1 MTRYRRRLIKA
12 NPTLLTG
19 RVVAALASALV
30 ALFVVTLYPLSAS
43 SGAIA
48 SAHSKS
54 TTTEISGTGAT
65 AGASP
70 PSIPRATGGLIVSGP
85 SRSECLTL
93 NTSSGQS
100 GLSYI
105 QSSVASFDSSTGSS
119 VTCISSYLNGSATW
133 SAWEHPWITSS
144 QYGYTTW
151 VAAQPQ
157 NRQLVLEMNLIP
169 NDLENINNPV
179 TWERS
184 CIAGDFSSYATEL
197 GTSLVS
203 AGLQNSVIRLGA
215 EMNGVWEDDFIGT
228 KASEQKLWA
237 KCFDKEVT
245 GLRKASGEHFLI
257 DWNPNACVGNYP
269 YGNFYPGNAYVDIVG
284 LDLYDVGCN
293 TPNTSLT
300 FKELAGEPAGLN
312 HFVAFANAHRK
323 PMSLPEWGLS
333 TIPSGDDPGYIDGM
347 GQTVAKGD
355 FAFQAYFEGGGA
367 NVKALPL
374 GPGTPLSDAAYRQWF
389 G

>member
-1 MTRYRRRLIKA
+1 MTKSI
-12 NPTLLTG
+12 PTWLVRAAAG
-19 RVVAALASALV
+19 SVASV
-30 ALFVVTLYPLSAS
+30 AIAAFVVTVYPLATS
-43 SGAIA
+43 SEGL
-48 SAHSKS
+48 S
-54 TTTEISGTGAT
+54 TTHSSAAATEAALPMTAAT
-65 AGASP
+65 TTTSST
-70 PSIPRATGGLIVSGP
+70 SIPMASGGLITAGP

-93 NTSSGQS
+93 NTASGQS

-105 QSSVASFDSSTGSS
+105 QSSVANFDNVTNST

-151 VAAQPQ
+151 VANQPQ

-169 NDLENINNPV
+169 SNLENVNDPL

-184 CIAGDFSSYATEL
+184 CVAGDFSAHATVL
-197 GTSLVS
+197 GTSLVA

-215 EMNGVWEDDFIGT
+215 EMNGVWEADFIGT

-245 GLRKASGEHFLI
+245 ALRKAPGQHFLI

-293 TPNTSLT
+293 TPNTPLT
-300 FKELAGEPAGLN
+300 FKALASEPAGLD
-312 HFVAFANAHRK
+312 HFVAFANAHKK

-333 TIPSGDDPGYIDGM
+333 TVPAGDDPGYINGM
-347 GQTVAKGD
+347 GETVTEDD

-367 NVKALPL
+367 NVKALAL
-374 GPGTPLSDAAYRQWF
+374 GPSTPLSDAAYRQWF
-389 G
+389 GSK